1 MTNEEKI
8 VLLEKL
14 TDNDAFLADIAKAE
28 SKDQLQEVFANY
40 GLELTCE
47 EVDAFVAKLNNET
60 ADELNEDALEDVAG
74 GVDAAWVFKTAGKA
88 IKKVAKFCW
97 NAGKKLADWEDN
109 GYKKKK

>member
-40 GLELTCE
+40 GLELTRD
-47 EVDAFVAKLNNET
+47 EVDAFVAKLNST
-60 ADELNEDALEDVAG
+60 AKPMANSTAIHVG
-74 GVDAAWVFKTAGKA
+74 AATPQIQPMAMPVKA
-88 IKKVAKFCW
+88 
-97 NAGKKLADWEDN
+97 E
-109 GYKKKK
+109 

>member
-40 GLELTCE
+40 GLELTRD
-47 EVDAFVAKLNNET
+47 EVDAFVAKLNST
-60 ADELNEDALEDVAG
+60 ASGELNEDSLDDVAG
-74 GVDAAWVFKTAGKA
+74 GVSVTALWVFSTAAKG
-88 IKKVAKFCW
+88 IKKIAKTCW
-97 NAGKKLADWEDN
+97 NAGKKLANWED
-109 GYKKKK
+109 GR